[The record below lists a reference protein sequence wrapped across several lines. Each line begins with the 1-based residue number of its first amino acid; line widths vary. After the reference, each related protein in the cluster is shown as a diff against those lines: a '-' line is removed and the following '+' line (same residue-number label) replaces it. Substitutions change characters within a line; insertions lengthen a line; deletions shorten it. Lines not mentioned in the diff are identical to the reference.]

1 MDPTGDILMAEA
13 TQVDREKLEIYLK
26 QVSQQVMAGFNCSL
40 SHVGDKLGLY
50 RKLRDNGP
58 VTSMEFA
65 EATGLHERW
74 LREWLRH
81 QACVGQIDYS
91 ADDDSFSLSPEAAI
105 VLCDD
110 ENPFYFAA
118 GFQAVVATHEAV
130 PKLGDSFRTG
140 LGLTYDEQGEACACG
155 IERLNNY
162 VPRNELVQNILPSL
176 SGVTDKLVSGAR
188 VADVG
193 CGAGQATLVMAEAF
207 PESDFVGY
215 DTSDHALANANAHLK
230 ETELKNARF
239 VNPTV
244 EPLPRDGSVDFVT
257 TFDVIHDAP
266 YPGRLIA
273 DIHRCLNVD
282 GTWLCSDIRSFPT
295 FAENLRENPSAG
307 LFYGFSLMICM
318 SSSMST
324 PDGAGLGT
332 LGFNE
337 QVAREMSETAGFSR
351 FARLEF
357 GTAVNN
363 YYEIRP

>member
-1 MDPTGDILMAEA
+1 MAEA

-176 SGVTDKLVSGAR
+176 NGVTDKLVSGAR

-193 CGAGQATLVMAEAF
+193 CGAGINGIGWCA
-207 PESDFVGY
+207 
-215 DTSDHALANANAHLK
+215 
-230 ETELKNARF
+230 
-239 VNPTV
+239 
-244 EPLPRDGSVDFVT
+244 
-257 TFDVIHDAP
+257 
-266 YPGRLIA
+266 
-273 DIHRCLNVD
+273 
-282 GTWLCSDIRSFPT
+282 
-295 FAENLRENPSAG
+295 
-307 LFYGFSLMICM
+307 
-318 SSSMST
+318 
-324 PDGAGLGT
+324 GAGLAPIRSLRSRWG
-332 LGFNE
+332 
-337 QVAREMSETAGFSR
+337 AGITWW
-351 FARLEF
+351 LI
-357 GTAVNN
+357 T
-363 YYEIRP
+363 

>member
-1 MDPTGDILMAEA
+1 MAEA

-58 VTSMEFA
+58 VTRMEFA

-162 VPRNELVQNILPSL
+162 VPRNELVRNILPSL

-357 GTAVNN
+357 GSAVNN

>member
-1 MDPTGDILMAEA
+1 MAEA

-207 PESDFVGY
+207 PKSDFVGY

>member
-1 MDPTGDILMAEA
+1 MAEA
-13 TQVDREKLEIYLK
+13 TQVDREKLETFVK

-50 RKLRDNGP
+50 RQLRDEGP
-58 VTSMEFA
+58 VTSTEFA
-65 EATGLHERW
+65 ECTGLHERW

-81 QACVGQIDYS
+81 QACVGQIEYS
-91 ADDDSFSLSPEAAI
+91 ADDDSFSISPEAAI

-110 ENPFYFAA
+110 ESPFYFAG
-118 GFQAVVATHEAV
+118 GFQAVVATHDAV
-130 PKLGDSFRTG
+130 PKLGDAFRTG
-140 LGLTYDEQGEACACG
+140 LGLSYDDQGEACACG

-162 VPRNELVQNILPSL
+162 VPKNELVQNILPAL
-176 SGVTDKLVSGAR
+176 NGVTEKLASGAH

-193 CGAGQATLVMAEAF
+193 CGAGQAILVMAEAF
-207 PESDFVGY
+207 PESEFVGY
-215 DTSDHALANANAHLK
+215 DTSEHALANANAHLM
-230 ETELKNARF
+230 ETDLKNVRF

-244 EPLPRDGSVDFVT
+244 EPLPRDGSIDFVT
-257 TFDVIHDAP
+257 TFDVVHDAP
-266 YPGRLIA
+266 YPERLIA
-273 DIHRCLNVD
+273 DVYGCLKAD
-282 GTWLCSDIRSFPT
+282 GTWLCSDIRSLPT
-295 FAENLRENPSAG
+295 FAENLTENPSAG

-337 QVAREMSETAGFSR
+337 QVARDMTETAGFSR
-351 FARLEF
+351 FERLEF
-357 GTAVNN
+357 GTAVNS

>member
-1 MDPTGDILMAEA
+1 MAEA

-91 ADDDSFSLSPEAAI
+91 ADDDSFSLSPEAAV

-207 PESDFVGY
+207 PKSDFVGY

-230 ETELKNARF
+230 ETELKNVRF
-239 VNPTV
+239 VNPMV

>member
-1 MDPTGDILMAEA
+1 MAEA

>member
-1 MDPTGDILMAEA
+1 VDPTGDILMAEA

>member
-1 MDPTGDILMAEA
+1 MAEP
-13 TQVDREKLEIYLK
+13 TQVDREKLETYVK

-50 RKLRDNGP
+50 HQLRDEGP
-58 VTSMEFA
+58 VTSVEFA
-65 EATGLHERW
+65 ECTGLHERW

-91 ADDDSFSLSPEAAI
+91 SEDDSFSLSPEAAI
-105 VLCDD
+105 VLCDE
-110 ENPFYFAA
+110 ENPFYFAG
-118 GFQAVVATHEAV
+118 GFQAVVATHNAV
-130 PKLGDSFRTG
+130 PKLGDAFRTG
-140 LGLTYDEQGEACACG
+140 LGLSYDDQGEACACG

-176 SGVTDKLVSGAR
+176 DGVVEKLTAGVR
-188 VADVG
+188 VADIG
-193 CGAGQATLVMAEAF
+193 CGAGQAVLVMAEAF
-207 PESDFVGY
+207 PASEFVGY
-215 DTSDHALANANAHLK
+215 DTSEHALNSAHAHLS
-230 ETELKNARF
+230 ETELTNVRF
-239 VNPTV
+239 VNPAT
-244 EPLPRDGSVDFVT
+244 EPLPSDKSVDFVT
-257 TFDVIHDAP
+257 TFDVVHDAP
-266 YPGRLIA
+266 YPEQLIA
-273 DIHRCLNVD
+273 DVYGCLKTD

-295 FAENLRENPSAG
+295 FAENLAENPSAG

-337 QVAREMSETAGFSR
+337 KVAREMTEALGFSR
-351 FARLEF
+351 FERLEF
-357 GTAVNN
+357 GTSVNS

>member
-1 MDPTGDILMAEA
+1 MAEA

-50 RKLRDNGP
+50 RELRDNGP

-176 SGVTDKLVSGAR
+176 SGVTDKLGSGAR

-193 CGAGQATLVMAEAF
+193 CGAGQATRVMAEAF

>member
-1 MDPTGDILMAEA
+1 MAEA
-13 TQVDREKLEIYLK
+13 AQVDREKLEIYLK

-50 RKLRDNGP
+50 RQLRDNGP
-58 VTSMEFA
+58 VTSVEFA

-91 ADDDSFSLSPEAAI
+91 AEDDSFSLSPEAAI

-118 GFQAVVATHEAV
+118 GFQAVVATHKAV

-176 SGVTDKLVSGAR
+176 NGVTDKLVSGAR

-215 DTSDHALANANAHLK
+215 DTSEHALANAKAHLN
-230 ETELKNARF
+230 ETELKNVRF

-244 EPLPRDGSVDFVT
+244 DPLPRDGSVDFVT

-266 YPGRLIA
+266 YPDRLIA
-273 DIHRCLNVD
+273 DIRSCLKVD

-295 FAENLRENPSAG
+295 FAENLAENPSAG

-357 GTAVNN
+357 GTAVNS

>member
-1 MDPTGDILMAEA
+1 MAEA

-188 VADVG
+188 VAEVG